1 MGSFWTRPLDALQ
14 LSVQLFSEQPH
25 AEIALSVTIRNK
37 SKASGYTLRDA
48 LKSLFPK
55 GYLDYEGYQARLE
68 MSETERQS
76 PPQLH
81 KTFVNPPCLAV
92 DLFAIAG
99 FLLLKSGGY
108 HHVSPEVG
116 GAASPRM
123 ITVTAAQRTA
133 WIKAGREW
141 REGPP
146 GPIPQPPKA
155 LIDAWKTLRRSFDA
169 ALFREKAPSAGPRPW
184 WPAAVALL
192 AIADEAAANI
202 GFAGSRG
209 SAQAF
214 ASDVQMRRVI
224 ADGGKVYTLSNA
236 DSDHACVLP
245 KSRTPKVGCTLRSLS
260 HNLALLPSRGLA
272 RAYWSPGPQIVPEGA
287 ATANAPFN
295 LVIIPSPFKVR
306 AEAFKGTPATDAS
319 WGWFHIESHWCP
331 KSGANTGDKF
341 TKGFAHFLEFV
352 TGVLDEAAKDVG
364 EVHGLVFPEAA
375 LSYEVFEQLC
385 LNLQRR
391 QGLELLVAGLFDARD
406 PQGGYR
412 EGNFAAMARLDEDAT
427 GDQKFD
433 IATREKHHRWRIEK
447 SQIDAYALGSAL
459 DANSG
464 WWEKI
469 DILSRSLD
477 VFVLRGGATVTTL
490 ICEDLARNDPCQEL
504 VRGVGPN
511 LLIALLMDGPQ
522 LKDRWP
528 ARYATVLAEDPG
540 SSVLS
545 VTSKGLIARSNATKR
560 FPPSDKI
567 ALWRDDSGR
576 TEELSLPD
584 GAHGLCLTLQ
594 PGAVNERSLDGR
606 LNSSAQSWRLTG
618 IVPVTATP
626 DSSILAGEWP
636 GGL

>member
-1 MGSFWTRPLDALQ
+1 MTL
-14 LSVQLFSEQPH
+14 
-25 AEIALSVTIRNK
+25 TIVK
-37 SKASGYTLRDA
+37 KKSGYTLRDA
-48 LKSLFPK
+48 LKSLFPA
-55 GYLDYEGYQARLE
+55 GYLDHDGYQARLKMTE
-68 MSETERQS
+68 EERQS

-81 KTFVNPPCLAV
+81 KTFANPPYLAV

-116 GAASPRM
+116 GAVSPRM
-123 ITVTAAQRTA
+123 ITVTEAQRVA
-133 WIKAGREW
+133 WVEAGRQW
-141 REGPP
+141 REGVKDEIPP
-146 GPIPQPPKA
+146 PPRELLA
-155 LIDAWKTLRRSFDA
+155 AWKVIKRYFGNP
-169 ALFREKAPSAGPRPW
+169 LFREKLPSAGPRPW
-184 WPAAVALL
+184 WNAAVALL
-192 AIADEAAANI
+192 VIADEAAANL
-202 GFAGSRG
+202 GFQTGEK

-214 ASDVQMRRVI
+214 AADVQMRRVI
-224 ADGGKVYTLSNA
+224 EGGGKVYTLSSA
-236 DSDHACVLP
+236 DSDHVCVLP

-272 RAYWSPGPQIVPEGA
+272 RAYWSPAPQTSVEGVS
-287 ATANAPFN
+287 APFN

-306 AEAFKGTPATDAS
+306 AEAFKATPATDAT
-319 WGWFHIESHWCP
+319 WGWFHIDAHWCP
-331 KSGANTGDKF
+331 RSGVSERAKF

-364 EVHGLVFPEAA
+364 VVHGLVFPEAA

-391 QGLELLVAGLFDARD
+391 PGLELLVAGLFDARD
-406 PQGGYR
+406 GQGNYR
-412 EGNFAAMARLDEDAT
+412 DGNFAGMARLDEDAK
-427 GDQKFD
+427 GKKKFD

-560 FPPSDKI
+560 FPASDKI

-594 PGAVNERSLDGR
+594 PGPVNERSLDGR
-606 LNSSAQSWRLTG
+606 VNSSAQSWRLTG
-618 IVPVTATP
+618 IVPVTAEP
-626 DSSILAGEWP
+626 NAEILAGAWP
-636 GGL
+636 GGI